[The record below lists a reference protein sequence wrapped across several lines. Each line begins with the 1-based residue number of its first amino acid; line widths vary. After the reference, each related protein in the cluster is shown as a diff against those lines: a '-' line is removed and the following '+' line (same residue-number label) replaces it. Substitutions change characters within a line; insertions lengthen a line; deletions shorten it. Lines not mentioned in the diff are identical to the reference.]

1 MDVVRGRF
9 APSPTG
15 PLHFGSLLTALGSYL
30 HCKQQ
35 GGQWLVRMEDLDPPR
50 EEPGAADHILET
62 LAAHGLESDEEVL
75 YQSQRSDLYEQVLQQ
90 LDDQKLIYGCNCSRK
105 FLSDTFQ
112 DYNGI
117 YPGLCRNKQLEK
129 INHNIR
135 LLTDDQEI
143 TFRDLSQGRYR
154 QIITSDVGDFVLKR
168 RNGLYAYQMAVVVDD
183 AAQHITEIVR
193 GCDLL
198 DNTPR
203 QIYLQQLLGY
213 PTPRYLHLP
222 IATNS
227 KHQKLS
233 KQTHARALHNSN
245 AGNNLFNALQ
255 FLDQGPPAN
264 LMAAAIPDILAWG
277 VEHWSIQSLPQQ
289 QKCVNNEP

>member
-35 GGQWLVRMEDLDPPR
+35 GGQWLIRMEDLDPPR
-50 EEPGAADHILET
+50 EEAGAADHILET

-75 YQSQRSDLYEQVLQQ
+75 YQSQRSDLYEQALQQ
-90 LDDQKLIYGCNCSRK
+90 LDGRDLIYGCDCSRK
-105 FLSDTFQ
+105 SLADTFQ
-112 DYNGI
+112 DYDGI

-129 INHNIR
+129 TNRNIR

-143 TFRDLSQGRYR
+143 TFKDLVQGPYQ
-154 QIITSDVGDFVLKR
+154 QIINSEVGDFILKR
-168 RNGLYAYQMAVVVDD
+168 HNGLYAYQLAVVVDD

-203 QIYLQQLLGY
+203 QIYLQQLLDY
-213 PTPRYLHLP
+213 PGPQYLHLP

-227 KHQKLS
+227 KQQKLS
-233 KQTHARALHNSN
+233 KQTHAQALHNSD
-245 AGNNLFNALQ
+245 AANNLCNALQ
-255 FLDQGPPAN
+255 FLDQRPPAN
-264 LMAAAIPDILAWG
+264 LMAATIPDILHWG
-277 VEHWSIQSLPQQ
+277 VQHWTVKALPQR
-289 QKCVNNEP
+289 QKSVNNEY

>member
-50 EEPGAADHILET
+50 EETGAANCILET
-62 LAAHGLESDEEVL
+62 LAAHGMESDEEVL
-75 YQSQRSDLYEQVLQQ
+75 YQSQRSDLYEQALRQ
-90 LDDQKLIYGCNCSRK
+90 LNNQNLVYGCACSRK
-105 FLSDTFQ
+105 LLSDTFQ
-112 DYNGI
+112 DYSGI
-117 YPGLCRNKQLEK
+117 YPGLCRNKQLAK
-129 INHNIR
+129 TNRNIR
-135 LLTDDQEI
+135 LLTNDKEI
-143 TFRDLSQGRYR
+143 TFADLAQGDYR
-154 QIITSDVGDFVLKR
+154 QIIASEVGDFILKR
-168 RNGLYAYQMAVVVDD
+168 RDGFYAYQLAVVVDD

-203 QIYLQQLLGY
+203 QIYIQQLLAY
-213 PTPRYLHLP
+213 PRPRYLHLP

-227 KHQKLS
+227 KHEKLS
-233 KQTHARALHNSN
+233 KQTRARALHSDK
-245 AGNNLFNALQ
+245 AGKNLFAALQ
-255 FLDQGPPAN
+255 FLNQRPPAH
-264 LMAAAIPDILAWG
+264 LVAATIPDILDWG
-277 VEHWSIQSLPQQ
+277 TEHWSIQSLPQQ
-289 QKCVNNEP
+289 QKSVNGEH